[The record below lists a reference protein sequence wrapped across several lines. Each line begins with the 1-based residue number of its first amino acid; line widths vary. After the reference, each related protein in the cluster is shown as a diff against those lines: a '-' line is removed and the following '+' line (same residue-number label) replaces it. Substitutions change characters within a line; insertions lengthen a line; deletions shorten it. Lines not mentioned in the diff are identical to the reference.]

1 MSSYLPVALDSAC
14 SPCTSATHLLRAK
27 DHGVR
32 SRGCVEMFLF
42 LLALLLLPP
51 LLLRLR
57 LGLLFQLLCQF
68 LPRSVANDS
77 IGDNCVARCVINAEI
92 DIISGNTLL
101 CLIILVCVYPLTKAE
116 LVIIFFSSIVF
127 SIAS

>member
-1 MSSYLPVALDSAC
+1 
-14 SPCTSATHLLRAK
+14 
-27 DHGVR
+27 
-32 SRGCVEMFLF
+32 MFLF

-92 DIISGNTLL
+92 DIISGNT
-101 CLIILVCVYPLTKAE
+101 ISISAARAFIVNVSKAAE
-116 LVIIFFSSIVF
+116 LKFGT
-127 SIAS
+127 A